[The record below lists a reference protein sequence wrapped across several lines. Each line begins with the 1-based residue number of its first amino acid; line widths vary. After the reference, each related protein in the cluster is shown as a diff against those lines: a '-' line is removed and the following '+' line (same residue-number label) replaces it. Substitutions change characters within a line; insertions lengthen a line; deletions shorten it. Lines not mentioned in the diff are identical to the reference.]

1 MNFFQ
6 WSFETL
12 DLFKFNSAVA
22 TNVGQWTPCL
32 GQKTCALLDPI
43 DDGGGGGNSGKE
55 ECKGRLI
62 ETEGQE
68 PVEGQMVSVI
78 DP

>member
-43 DDGGGGGNSGKE
+43 DDGGGGGGEPGKR
-55 ECKGRLI
+55 G
-62 ETEGQE
+62 
-68 PVEGQMVSVI
+68 M
-78 DP
+78 